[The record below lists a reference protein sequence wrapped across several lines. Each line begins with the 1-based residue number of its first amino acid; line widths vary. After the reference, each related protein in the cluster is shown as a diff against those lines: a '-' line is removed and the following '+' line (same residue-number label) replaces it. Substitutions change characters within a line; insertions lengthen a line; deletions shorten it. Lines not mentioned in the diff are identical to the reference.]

1 LIGSGLAPDRYIASQ
16 GTALGRA
23 GRVYVEREGK
33 DIWVGGNTVT
43 CIEGKINV

>member
-1 LIGSGLAPDRYIASQ
+1 M
-16 GTALGRA
+16 GTASLLRLRPCA
-23 GRVYVEREGK
+23 AVELEGK